1 MYDVIIIGAGPA
13 GLTAGIYLQRANLKT
28 LILEKETIGGQISSS
43 PKVENYPGFISI
55 SGSELSNNLYEQA
68 IKLGAVIELEE
79 ALKIED
85 GITKKVITDSGTYE
99 CKAIIIATGAKYR
112 NLNLPKETDLIGRGI
127 HFCTTCDGAFYKEK
141 TVAVI
146 GGANTAVINAI
157 YLSDICKKVYLIYRK
172 GELRAEEELKKELN
186 TKNNVEI
193 IYNTVVT
200 KLIGEDSLEK
210 IEIDENGTKR
220 SLELDGMFISA
231 GMDASTEVATDIL
244 PKNKDNY
251 IIADDCKTS
260 KKGFFVAGD
269 CCEKMVRQLT
279 TATADGT
286 IAATCAIDYLKTLK

>member
-269 CCEKMVRQLT
+269 CREKMVRQLT